1 MDKQILTFS
10 AELTA
15 NVEERTI
22 SGKIVPAGTGEVG
35 NTSAGRVVFEK
46 GAIALPEDPKTI
58 KLLNQHDMRQPL
70 GKATSFS
77 EDSQGNIFGSFK
89 ISRSNR
95 GTEALILAEE
105 GLQSGLSVGVEVIT
119 AKNKGGVMHVS
130 AAKLFEVSL
139 VTEPAFKSAQV
150 IDVAAESDI
159 EAATSTSTKTTT
171 INTTIV
177 ETETETETESETAV
191 ENTPETVA
199 APAVEAA
206 AVEAARPVVTATT
219 HVRERIAPITS
230 AQYLEANIK
239 AALGDDEAR
248 RTVRAADDSTST
260 NTGLTLPQHLNTFIT
275 DTFSGRPAFEAAT
288 RSALTESGMS
298 FTVPRLYTNA
308 GTPDVA
314 PTVADTNEGAAP
326 SETGMTSAYDTVD
339 VNKFSGLQR
348 VSFELVDR
356 SSPAFM
362 ELMMAELRKA
372 YEKATDAALLS
383 AFISSGTTAATT
395 AATAAGLQSFISV
408 EGAAAYKG
416 TGGDFANKLVAST
429 DQWAAIAGYAD
440 TTGRALY
447 SAQGPTYNASGV
459 ATATSVRGGILG
471 TDLIV
476 DHNISASG
484 ISDDSAFL
492 VAPSSV
498 YAWESPT
505 TQLRVNVLT
514 SGEIEINLYGYLA
527 LYVAKSGKGVRR
539 FAVA

>member
-1 MDKQILTFS
+1 MTNILTFS
-10 AELTA
+10 AEITA

-22 SGKIVPAGTGEVG
+22 SGKIAPAGTGEVG
-35 NTSAGRVVFEK
+35 NTSAGKVLFER
-46 GAIALPEDPKTI
+46 GAIQLPEDPKTV
-58 KLLNQHDMRQPL
+58 KLLNQHDMKQPL
-70 GKATSFS
+70 GKATSFTTD
-77 EDSQGNIFGSFK
+77 ETGVYASFK

-105 GLQSGLSVGVEVIT
+105 GLQSGLSVGVEVIKSKMK
-119 AKNKGGVMHVS
+119 AGVMHVS
-130 AAKLFEVSL
+130 AARLFEVSL

-177 ETETETETESETAV
+177 ETETETESETAV

-199 APAVEAA
+199 APVEAA

-230 AQYLEANIK
+230 AQYLEASMK
-239 AALGDDEAR
+239 AALGDDESR
-248 RTVRAADDSTST
+248 RIVRSADDSTST
-260 NTGLTLPQHLNTFIT
+260 NTGLTLPSHLNTFIT
-275 DTFSGRPAFEAAT
+275 DTFTGRPAFEAAT
-288 RSALTESGMS
+288 RGSLAGIDGMS

-308 GTPDVA
+308 STPDVA

-326 SETGMTSAYDTVD
+326 SETGMTSAYDTISIE
-339 VNKFSGLQR
+339 KFSGLQR

-372 YEKATDAALLS
+372 YEKATDAALLA
-383 AFISSGTTAATT
+383 AFVANGTTAATT
-395 AATAAGLQSFISV
+395 AATAAGLQSFVSV

-440 TTGRALY
+440 STGRALY
-447 SAQGPTYNASGV
+447 SAQGATQNASGNAV
-459 ATATSVRGGILG
+459 ATSVVGGVLG

-476 DHNISASG
+476 DHNISTSG
-484 ISDDSAFL
+484 IVDNSAFL
-492 VAPSSV
+492 VAPASV
-498 YAWESPT
+498 YTWESPT

-527 LYVAKSGKGVRR
+527 IYLAKSGKGVRK
-539 FAVA
+539 FNLT

>member
-1 MDKQILTFS
+1 MENQVITFT
-10 AELTA
+10 AGLIA
-15 NVEERTI
+15 NVEERLI

-35 NTSAGRVVFEK
+35 NTSAGKVVFEK
-46 GAIALPEDPKTI
+46 GAIALPEDPKTV
-58 KLLNQHDMRQPL
+58 KLLNQHDSRQPL
-70 GKATSFS
+70 GKATQFTEQ
-77 EDSQGNIFGSFK
+77 EDGIYASFK
-89 ISRSNR
+89 VSRSNR
-95 GTEALILAEE
+95 GSEALILAEE
-105 GLQSGLSVGVEVIT
+105 GLQSGLSVGVEVI
-119 AKNKGGVMHVS
+119 KSKQKGNVMFVS
-130 AAKLFEVSL
+130 AAKLLEVSL

-150 IDVAAESDI
+150 IDVAAE
-159 EAATSTSTKTTT
+159 ETPEV
-171 INTTIV
+171 V
-177 ETETETETESETAV
+177 EENETESETV
-191 ENTPETVA
+191 LDTTPETVA

-206 AVEAARPVVTATT
+206 AVEAARPTVVTATT
-219 HVRERIAPITS
+219 FVRERVAPITS

-239 AALGDDEAR
+239 AALGDDESR
-248 RTVRAADDSTST
+248 RIVRAADDSTST
-260 NTGLTLPQHLNTFIT
+260 NTGLTLAPHLNTFIT
-275 DTFSGRPAFEAAT
+275 DTFTGRPAFEAST
-288 RSALTESGMS
+288 RAALIDSGMS

-308 GTPDVA
+308 SSADTA
-314 PTVADTNEGAAP
+314 PTVADTNEGSAP

-362 ELMMAELRKA
+362 ELMMTELRKA
-372 YEKATDAALLS
+372 YEKATDTALLN
-383 AFISSGTTAATT
+383 AFIASGTTAATT

-429 DQWAAIAGYAD
+429 DQWAAITGYAD

-447 SAQGPTYNASGV
+447 SAQGATYNAAGNAV
-459 ATATSVRGGILG
+459 ATSVRGNVLG

-476 DHNISASG
+476 DHNIAASG
-484 ISDDSAFL
+484 VIDNSAFL

-498 YAWESPT
+498 YVWESPQ

-527 LYVAKSGKGVRR
+527 IYLAKSGKGVRK
-539 FAVA
+539 FNLT

>member
-1 MDKQILTFS
+1 MNNILTFS

-105 GLQSGLSVGVEVIT
+105 GLQSGLSVGVEVIKS
-119 AKNKGGVMHVS
+119 KNKGGVMHVS

-150 IDVAAESDI
+150 IDVAAESDV
-159 EAATSTSTKTTT
+159 EAATSTKEKTTT

-177 ETETETETESETAV
+177 EIETETETESETAV

-219 HVRERIAPITS
+219 FVRERVAPITS

-260 NTGLTLPQHLNTFIT
+260 NTGLTLAPHLNTFIT
-275 DTFSGRPAFEAAT
+275 DTFTGRPAFEAVT
-288 RSALTESGMS
+288 RSALMAEGMS

-308 GTPDVA
+308 SSADVA
-314 PTVADTNEGAAP
+314 PTVADTNEGSAP
-326 SETGMTSAYDTVD
+326 SETGMTSAYDTVT
-339 VNKFSGLQR
+339 VEKFSGLQR
-348 VSFELVDR
+348 VSFELIDR
-356 SSPAFM
+356 SQPQFM
-362 ELMMAELRKA
+362 ELMMVELQKA
-372 YEKATDAALLS
+372 YEKATDAALI
-383 AFISSGTTAATT
+383 AKFISAGTAATNVAT
-395 AATAAGLQSFISV
+395 TAAGLQSFISV

-447 SAQGPTYNASGV
+447 SAQGATYNASGNAV
-459 ATATSVRGGILG
+459 ATSVVGGVLG

-484 ISDDSAFL
+484 IADDSAFL
-492 VAPSSV
+492 VAPRSV